1 MSYYLWVLYFQYMK
15 RHLETI
21 LNKVLKEQ
29 KDLLYGSNS
38 EIVVNNINWVRSKQ
52 CHMITITIYT
62 ENIEESVESHP
73 DGIEFMVNTGWPIL
87 GRDTKPIVMSS
98 LDVKS

>member
-1 MSYYLWVLYFQYMK
+1 
-15 RHLETI
+15 
-21 LNKVLKEQ
+21 
-29 KDLLYGSNS
+29 
-38 EIVVNNINWVRSKQ
+38 
-52 CHMITITIYT
+52 MITITIYT